1 MRLPHLTITLSL
13 ALLSSAPAW
22 TKDKDTS
29 TRFVDVAKQEQFA
42 DQAAAIRQEMKAGGR
57 FEYINAA
64 ERRQVE
70 EQLDAIAAVL
80 QKRTGAKLDDDDQL
94 EIYAAQETANAI
106 LTQRDGRRMICEY
119 SAPTGSNRKIKQC
132 VTYADRMRAHAESR
146 NYMRENFGKSPP
158 ASEGDRAFTGGK

>member
-1 MRLPHLTITLSL
+1 MRLPPLAIMLCL

-22 TKDKDTS
+22 AKDKDPS

-42 DQAAAIRQEMKAGGR
+42 DQADAIRQEMKAGGR
-57 FEYINAA
+57 FEYVNAA

-80 QKRTGAKLDDDDQL
+80 RKRAGAKLDDDDQL

-119 SAPTGSNRKIKQC
+119 SAPTGSNRKVKQC

-158 ASEGDRAFTGGK
+158 ASEGDRAFTGGN

>member
-1 MRLPHLTITLSL
+1 MRLPRLAIMLCL

-22 TKDKDTS
+22 AKDKDAS
-29 TRFVDVAKQEQFA
+29 TRFVDVARQEQFA
-42 DQAAAIRQEMKAGGR
+42 DQADAIRQEMKAGGR
-57 FEYINAA
+57 FEYVNAT
-64 ERRQVE
+64 ERKQVE

-80 QKRTGAKLDDDDQL
+80 SKRAGAKLDDDDQL

-119 SAPTGSNRKIKQC
+119 SAPTGSNRKVKQC

-146 NYMRENFGKSPP
+146 NYMRENYGKSPP